1 MKRYKK
7 DTIGKAHLLSLLIDY
22 LQDEGIS
29 EHTMLEFLI
38 DDMLS
43 EEGIEK
49 MKRLAEECDVD
60 LEEFWEDFD

>member
-22 LQDEGIS
+22 LQDEGVT
-29 EHTMLEFLI
+29 EHTMLSFLI
-38 DDMLS
+38 DEMNS

-49 MKRLAEECDVD
+49 MQKLAEECDID